1 MARYRTNTHKLSAN
15 ILTNRIVKESFE
27 YFPLIAVPSQPFLS
41 NELRE
46 SRRGEVKAKTK
57 KQTEWK
63 YRIDRSNSIYPLSI
77 FLYYRLKAILSNTS
91 FSSVSPLFLFFFFF
105 FLRGE
110 TSGARRDENGEL
122 KVVRPSTL
130 RSNFGLYEILVVVKS
145 AHMAK
150 VGALRRATR
159 PLHSH
164 LNSEPLH
171 GREVDGGM
179 EEAWLPAANGC
190 TTARE

>member
-27 YFPLIAVPSQPFLS
+27 YFPLIAVPSQPFFA

-46 SRRGEVKAKTK
+46 SRGGEVKAKTK
-57 KQTEWK
+57 KRRNKRGE
-63 YRIDRSNSIYPLSI
+63 SIESI
-77 FLYYRLKAILSNTS
+77 EVTRFILSPFSFITVSKRSCRRTGNTS
-91 FSSVSPLFLFFFFF
+91 FSFVSLFFLFFSLFL

-110 TSGARRDENGEL
+110 TSDARRDENGEL

-171 GREVDGGM
+171 GGEVDGGM
-179 EEAWLPAANGC
+179 EEA
-190 TTARE
+190 